1 MKQPQMRNVRNV
13 WDEVLSFVI
22 ALGLIFYVLEG
33 IKIRSDLKTLVK
45 LGKLHSTAVD
55 MNIQCAVES
64 AHDIWIEAPKEFVR
78 THGNKGNFRLKV
90 PVYARTANL
99 REPVDVSVLIFC
111 GNEFHSIGPKRFN
124 ITKSWW
130 TPTFHTK
137 NRLSPACRPF
147 MFDMNVTLVE
157 GCGRFRLQGHEK

>member
-1 MKQPQMRNVRNV
+1 MKQQPVRKI
-13 WDEVLSFVI
+13 WDEALSYII

-33 IKIRSDLKTLVK
+33 IKIRSDLRTLVK
-45 LGKLHSTAVD
+45 LGELRSTAVD
-55 MNIQCAVES
+55 LDARCAP
-64 AHDIWIEAPKEFVR
+64 ARDIWIGAPKEFIR

-99 REPVDVSVLIFC
+99 REPVEVSVLVYC
-111 GNEFHSIGPKRFN
+111 GNEFHLISPKRHN

-137 NRLSPACRPF
+137 GHLSPSCHPF
-147 MFDMNVTLVE
+147 MFDMNVTLLR